1 MPQPTRT
8 ASQTAVEAA
17 QAALASETAAQTAAT
32 TATNK
37 ATEATTAATTA
48 TTKAGEASTSA
59 STATSAKDTAVS
71 ASQTATSKA
80 TEATTAAA
88 TATSAKTDAVAAN
101 TAAQSAKTAAQTAQT
116 GAETAA
122 ASVEASAEQIATN
135 AEDISQLKSELTA
148 VTKCDLA
155 SFNPIFVAGKTIGS
169 TGRYEDNAQRIATP
183 SFANVS
189 GFDTLK
195 YSITNGYR
203 VLIAFY
209 SSPSESA
216 FVSAKYW
223 KTGTGSLAVESDYIR
238 VAYASLND
246 ATQLTVADTD
256 KVELTMSYA
265 LINNLHNLEN
275 TLLYKQSRILNDLKS
290 TGIESLPNAVVTKN
304 GSSSPSY
311 YGDDNI
317 KYTISL
323 PEHNKIH
330 VRFDYQ
336 YTENVPYVTSGYMDL
351 FRYGSVLYGSER
363 HMGQSSFGIMG
374 YRISGVYG
382 RGTSVVSAN
391 LNNDYKPR
399 MGKPSFWVKYNGSAT
414 TASLV
419 FSSNTVSLK
428 VNGSIVDSVSYV
440 PSDSIQSLIDKLNAI
455 DSLVCGEL
463 DTYGICKD
471 LLMIDSFETSLIV
484 SEVNVKKLIMFGWD
498 KSWHTF
504 EAVIDAT
511 NKTYAM
517 SFDGLTITG
526 AFNTPSTQDV
536 VVGGDFN
543 GGTTPIR
550 LRNLLIDIN
559 SYGDAEVIEA
569 PSSANATAN
578 TKQLISDRN
587 PRLMIFEGH
596 GIIVGS
602 EAYAQTL
609 TDSDSIMASS
619 TDRLNSVFKYVI
631 ANGYV
636 PVSWQD
642 VIAWKLGKKDLPK
655 KCFAIMMDDYRVEN
669 YVDYDKRYPFV
680 KNGVKAGLAMIS
692 DTHALTD
699 TLTVNGKSYTVE
711 QILKMIELADW
722 YPCSHTRNHRNNST
736 YNPNELEAEYKA
748 DILSCNDH
756 NMYSDVLVYPYGGTG
771 YNVTSAML
779 LSDFVLGV
787 TVDNGGIIY
796 NCKAISDQLLVRT
809 EIGSRVSMEKCLQPF
824 V

>member
-1 MPQPTRT
+1 MADITTNTLKIGDNNLILRD
-8 ASQTAVEAA
+8 ADA
-17 QAALASETAAQTAAT
+17 QAKL
-32 TATNK
+32 ATNTQK
-37 ATEATTAATTA
+37 
-48 TTKAGEASTSA
+48 
-59 STATSAKDTAVS
+59 
-71 ASQTATSKA
+71 
-80 TEATTAAA
+80 
-88 TATSAKTDAVAAN
+88 
-101 TAAQSAKTAAQTAQT
+101 
-116 GAETAA
+116 
-122 ASVEASAEQIATN
+122 IATLE
-135 AEDISQLKSELTA
+135 ADTSQLKEDLSD
-148 VTKCDLA
+148 VTKCDPV
-155 SFNPIFVAGKTIGS
+155 SFNPIFAEGKTIGS
-169 TGRYEDNAQRIATP
+169 TGNYEDNAQRIATP
-183 SFANVS
+183 NFTDVS
-189 GFDTLK
+189 GFSTLN
-195 YSITNGYR
+195 YTITNSYR

-209 SSPSESA
+209 SEADQSS
-216 FVSAKYW
+216 FVSSKYW
-223 KTGTGSLAVESDYIR
+223 LTGSGTIEIEGDYIR

-246 ATQLTVADTD
+246 ATQLTVADAD

-265 LINNLHNLEN
+265 LINNLYNLEK

-290 TGIESLPNAVVTKN
+290 AGIESLPNAIVTKN
-304 GSSSPSY
+304 GSSSLSY
-311 YGDDNI
+311 YGDDNV
-317 KYTISL
+317 KYTIPL

-336 YTENVPYVTSGYMDL
+336 YTENVPYVASGYMDL

-363 HMGQSSFGIMG
+363 HLGQSSFGIMS
-374 YRISGVYG
+374 YRMSGIYG
-382 RGTSVVSAN
+382 RGTSVVSVS
-391 LNNDYKPR
+391 LNNDYKQR
-399 MGKPSFWVKYNGSAT
+399 MGKPSFWVKYNGNAT

-419 FSSNTVSLK
+419 FSPNTISLK

-440 PSDSIQSLIDKLNAI
+440 SSDSIQSLIDKLNAI

-463 DTYGICKD
+463 DTYGTCKD
-471 LLMIDSFETSLIV
+471 LLIIDSFEASLIV
-484 SEVNVKKLIMFGWD
+484 SEVNVKKIIMFGWD

-504 EAVIDAT
+504 EAIIDAT

-536 VVGGDFN
+536 VIGGDFN

-596 GIIVGS
+596 GVIVGS

-619 TDRLNSVFKYVI
+619 TDRLNSVFKHVI

-655 KCFAIMMDDYRVEN
+655 KCFTIMMDDYRVEN

-692 DTHALTD
+692 DAHALTD
-699 TLTVNGKSYTVE
+699 TLTVNDKSYTVE
-711 QILKMIELADW
+711 QILKMIELEGW

-736 YNPNELEAEYKA
+736 YNTNELEAEYKA

-779 LSDFVLGV
+779 LSDFVIGV
-787 TVDNGGIIY
+787 TIDNGGIIY